1 MSVQKMAIRKL
12 RRVMLDLVRRFAGSR
27 RGSIAV
33 ATALGAPV
41 VFAIAGVAMDYFMM
55 VHIKG
60 QLQIAAD
67 SAAIAA
73 VKELGLSGVTD
84 QQVTSVAESFVYTN
98 LGELSEN
105 GITEGT
111 LGIDVKIT
119 KEERIVEVAITQE
132 WTPFFMQFVNSNVTP
147 IRARAQAKTMGQR
160 LACVL
165 GLSELAPPG
174 VHLYSSA
181 SLVADGCDVYSN
193 TETLGL
199 IVNDDATL
207 KADLICVS
215 GAYKAHGASAVEP
228 DPITDC
234 PKFDDPLASRQ
245 APKVG
250 GCDHFAMKVIN
261 QNKTLDPGT
270 YCGGLTILGKS
281 KVTLNP
287 GVYIIHNGLLK
298 VSGTAS
304 MTGEN
309 VGFYLSGIQT
319 LMFLDSGTTID
330 LTAPKDGPLAGILFF
345 EDRKALPLRIHR
357 IGSNNARNLVGTIY
371 LPLGILFIDANAPVA
386 DNSAYTALVVRSL
399 QLSEGPKLVLHSDY
413 KSTDIP
419 VPDGL
424 IGGQAV
430 LIR

>member
-1 MSVQKMAIRKL
+1 MATRESRK
-12 RRVMLDLVRRFAGSR
+12 VMFSLIRRFAKSR

-33 ATALGAPV
+33 LTAFSAPV
-41 VFAIAGVAMDYFMM
+41 VFAIIGVAMDYFMM
-55 VHIKG
+55 IHIKG

-67 SAAIAA
+67 SAAIAG
-73 VKELGLSGVTD
+73 VKELSLSGVTD
-84 QQVTSVAESFVYTN
+84 KQVTAVAESFVYTN
-98 LGELSEN
+98 LGELSEKDN
-105 GITEGT
+105 MKET
-111 LGIDVKIT
+111 LGIDVQIS
-119 KEERIVEVAITQE
+119 KEKRTVEVAIKQE
-132 WTPFFMQFVNSNVTP
+132 WTPFFLQFVNSGVTP
-147 IRARAQAKTMGQR
+147 IRAKAQAKTIGLR

-165 GLSELAPPG
+165 GLSELVPPG
-174 VHLYSSA
+174 VQLWSKA

-193 TETLGL
+193 TSLPLGL
-199 IVNDDATL
+199 VVNDDATL

-215 GAYKAHGASAVEP
+215 GGYVALSPGAVVPEP
-228 DPITDC
+228 LTDC
-234 PKFDDPLASRQ
+234 PKFDDPLASRP
-245 APKVG
+245 APKVS
-250 GCDHFAMKVIN
+250 GCDHLAMIIIN
-261 QNKTLDPGT
+261 QKKTLNPGV
-270 YCGGLTILGKS
+270 YCGGLTILGNS
-281 KVTLNP
+281 KVKLNP
-287 GVYIIHNGLLK
+287 GVYIINNGLLK
-298 VSGTAS
+298 VAGTAS

-309 VGFYLSGIQT
+309 VGFYLSGALT
-319 LMFLDSGTTID
+319 LMFFDSGTTID

-345 EDRKALPLRIHR
+345 EDRNALPLRVHR

-430 LIR
+430 LIK